1 MGDAADRLEAAR
13 RAWPWPARDTPATD
27 EVPLSMWPAYE
38 LIDALEAR
46 VREMEATLRQM
57 HEEAKRD
64 EVTQAPTAS
73 VYKAYRLA
81 QQRETIEAVAERLG
95 VSLAAVEKRPTR
107 GDQDWIDRANAARWL
122 AAVSAEKEG
131 NSE

>member
-1 MGDAADRLEAAR
+1 MSKLESLQAAWRDAECPPEGEAVAVRLI
-13 RAWPWPARDTPATD
+13 P
-27 EVPLSMWPAYE
+27 
-38 LIDALEAR
+38 ALEAR

-122 AAVSAEKEG
+122 AAVSAETEE
-131 NSE
+131 S

>member
-1 MGDAADRLEAAR
+1 MSIKRYFHDCEPGSENYLPLGEHPEGMWVAYDDHAAEVERLQ
-13 RAWPWPARDTPATD
+13 
-27 EVPLSMWPAYE
+27 
-38 LIDALEAR
+38 AR

-95 VSLAAVEKRPTR
+95 VSLAAARL
-107 GDQDWIDRANAARWL
+107 RAALDAL
-122 AAVSAEKEG
+122 GGTS
-131 NSE
+131 